1 MTIQNIDDVMDR
13 IMSLNKSLSEDS
25 LKTLLSASGWDR
37 EDIME
42 GLRIFRA
49 RNKNNI
55 KGISFKS
62 HAIDTSPETEDEVK
76 EKEIAEEKDKAIS
89 NNPYSFSLKR
99 KTENKEEE
107 NSSVET
113 GASNIISTN
122 IEADSEDKENLSHS
136 YSLNIKKEIGDNI
149 SENSFLSSNIEE
161 EKKINN
167 KDKKNRSSNIAGK
180 VLFYVLLF
188 FVLSILSAYMFLPE
202 FNQYVNKSFFK
213 VKDTNRLI
221 VENNKNSNNI
231 NTFTNNAPQNN
242 IANENNIATSTSQ
255 NILVTNNTNNNKEV
269 NSTDINELKK
279 DINNLKNEL
288 EKYKNSKTEEKTIIK
303 YLSQKGP
310 AGKNGRGILNIDAT
324 STGFLI
330 KYTDNTQDIIPFSTT
345 TIFNILNS
353 ESVCFR
359 DIVSSS
365 SLIKT
370 EDICL
375 DKNSVLNLIN
385 KN

>member
-1 MTIQNIDDVMDR
+1 
-13 IMSLNKSLSEDS
+13 
-25 LKTLLSASGWDR
+25 
-37 EDIME
+37 ME

-188 FVLSILSAYMFLPE
+188 FVLKIPVELSTLH
-202 FNQYVNKSFFK
+202 Q
-213 VKDTNRLI
+213 
-221 VENNKNSNNI
+221 
-231 NTFTNNAPQNN
+231 
-242 IANENNIATSTSQ
+242 AT
-255 NILVTNNTNNNKEV
+255 LH
-269 NSTDINELKK
+269 
-279 DINNLKNEL
+279 
-288 EKYKNSKTEEKTIIK
+288 
-303 YLSQKGP
+303 
-310 AGKNGRGILNIDAT
+310 
-324 STGFLI
+324 
-330 KYTDNTQDIIPFSTT
+330 
-345 TIFNILNS
+345 
-353 ESVCFR
+353 SV
-359 DIVSSS
+359 
-365 SLIKT
+365 
-370 EDICL
+370 
-375 DKNSVLNLIN
+375 
-385 KN
+385 

>member
-122 IEADSEDKENLSHS
+122 IEAIVK
-136 YSLNIKKEIGDNI
+136 IKKI
-149 SENSFLSSNIEE
+149 
-161 EKKINN
+161 
-167 KDKKNRSSNIAGK
+167 
-180 VLFYVLLF
+180 
-188 FVLSILSAYMFLPE
+188 
-202 FNQYVNKSFFK
+202 
-213 VKDTNRLI
+213 
-221 VENNKNSNNI
+221 
-231 NTFTNNAPQNN
+231 
-242 IANENNIATSTSQ
+242 
-255 NILVTNNTNNNKEV
+255 
-269 NSTDINELKK
+269 
-279 DINNLKNEL
+279 
-288 EKYKNSKTEEKTIIK
+288 
-303 YLSQKGP
+303 
-310 AGKNGRGILNIDAT
+310 
-324 STGFLI
+324 
-330 KYTDNTQDIIPFSTT
+330 
-345 TIFNILNS
+345 
-353 ESVCFR
+353 
-359 DIVSSS
+359 
-365 SLIKT
+365 
-370 EDICL
+370 
-375 DKNSVLNLIN
+375 
-385 KN
+385 